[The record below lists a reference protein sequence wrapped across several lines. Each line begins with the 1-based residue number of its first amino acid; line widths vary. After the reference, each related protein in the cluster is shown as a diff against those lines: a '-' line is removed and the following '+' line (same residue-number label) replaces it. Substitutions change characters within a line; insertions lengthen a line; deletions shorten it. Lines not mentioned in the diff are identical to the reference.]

1 MPSSRGCVDPEGT
14 EAHPLRDRGLPTHLE
29 EFVAHS
35 DSSPGRRAFLR
46 HTRDEYALEQEQELS
61 PQGSAQPGRASK
73 AQWPAAAS
81 RATKLEG
88 GQPPKTT
95 STHTCTE
102 VPGLHVGLPFAV
114 PGN

>member
-73 AQWPAAAS
+73 AQWP
-81 RATKLEG
+81 
-88 GQPPKTT
+88 
-95 STHTCTE
+95 
-102 VPGLHVGLPFAV
+102 PGP
-114 PGN
+114 